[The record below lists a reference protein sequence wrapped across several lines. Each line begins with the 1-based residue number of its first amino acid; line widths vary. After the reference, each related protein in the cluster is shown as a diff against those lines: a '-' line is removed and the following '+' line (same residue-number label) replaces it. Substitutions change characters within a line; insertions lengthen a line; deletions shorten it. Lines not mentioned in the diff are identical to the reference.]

1 MYQQFEEIEV
11 RLNTRYDSIDEII
24 SQIDY
29 IQDLVKDSTIV
40 HDLADKFTEIMSNK
54 NFLDSLNIKLQPND
68 FEKYLRI
75 FIFPSDILDLIL

>member
-40 HDLADKFTEIMSNK
+40 HDLADKFTEIRSNK

-75 FIFPSDILDLIL
+75 FIFPSDILDLIF